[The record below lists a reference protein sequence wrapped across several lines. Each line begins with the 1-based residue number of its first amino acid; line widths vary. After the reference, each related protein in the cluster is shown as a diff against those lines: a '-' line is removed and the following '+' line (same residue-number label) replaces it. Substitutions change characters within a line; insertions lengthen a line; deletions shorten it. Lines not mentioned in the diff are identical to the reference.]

1 MCIDM
6 NKCNIC
12 HCNLGLFSKNKRI
25 RDGYICD
32 DCLKRSGI
40 NKPKIEIT
48 IKDVRNALYGDLPE
62 PQKKAVPKASSHND
76 KDNVIDKY
84 FRINKAAH
92 RFSFGSGADYKY
104 NQLVSYELLEDDET
118 VTTGGNGIKR
128 AVVGGILAGTAG
140 AIVGASTAKNSPKQL
155 ANMLKI
161 KVVID
166 PDNQVRYVHFDVKGL
181 AKDTAAYRAAYKNA
195 QQVMAMLG
203 EVEQYNRR
211 QNAKPADEKAI
222 SIPEQIKEYK
232 SLLDCGAITQEEYDI
247 KKKELLKS

>member
-1 MCIDM
+1 M

-118 VTTGGNGIKR
+118 VTMGGNGVKR

-140 AIVGASTAKNSPKQL
+140 AIVGASTAKNSSKQL

-166 PDNQVRYVHFDVKGL
+166 PKDLPRTRRRIVPHIKTPSRSWPCWAKLNSIIDNRMQ
-181 AKDTAAYRAAYKNA
+181 
-195 QQVMAMLG
+195 
-203 EVEQYNRR
+203 
-211 QNAKPADEKAI
+211 
-222 SIPEQIKEYK
+222 
-232 SLLDCGAITQEEYDI
+232 SLLM
-247 KKKELLKS
+247 KKLYLSLSR

>member
-1 MCIDM
+1 M

-12 HCNLGLFSKNKRI
+12 YCNLGLFSKNKRI

-40 NKPKIEIT
+40 DKLRINIT
-48 IKDVRNALYGDLPE
+48 VEDVRNALYGERPE
-62 PQKKAVPKASSHND
+62 PQIKSTPKSSSSVGDNVLDRYFKLNKAS
-76 KDNVIDKY
+76 
-84 FRINKAAH
+84 H
-92 RFSFGSGADYKY
+92 RFSFDNGADYKY
-104 NQLVSYELLEDDET
+104 SQLVNYELLEDDET

-140 AIVGASTAKNSPKQL
+140 AIVGASTAKSGSKQI

-161 KVVID
+161 KVVIN
-166 PDNQVRYVHFDVKGL
+166 PDAQIRYVHFDVKGL

-203 EVEQYNRR
+203 EIKQYNNQ
-211 QNAKPADEKAI
+211 QNAKPAGEKVI

-232 SLLDCGAITQEEYDI
+232 SLLDCGAITQEEFEA
-247 KKKELLKS
+247 KKKELLNA